1 MGKNNCWEIKK
12 CGRNPG
18 GIKVA
23 ELGLCPAA
31 VEEKTNGINSGKNG
45 GRCCWAVT
53 GTLCGGKIQG
63 TYANKLLNCVK
74 CEFYTLVKQEEGNG
88 FCSIAYIKEK
98 LASG

>member
-31 VEEKTNGINSGKNG
+31 VEEKTNGIN
-45 GRCCWAVT
+45 
-53 GTLCGGKIQG
+53 GGKIQG

>member
-1 MGKNNCWEIKK
+1 MEKNNCWEIKK

-18 GIKVA
+18 GMKVA

-74 CEFYTLVKQEEGNG
+74 CEFYNLVKQEEGNG